1 MAPLRGAPANTPDF
15 TPSAMATRRTASS
28 ATTEGTHKLR
38 QTQAEYTAA
47 RPAPERGVKPMMSN
61 SRMYV
66 CRRCQANFKTGD
78 GKPDLRLSGLGKC
91 NRCLAATAVA
101 A

>member
-1 MAPLRGAPANTPDF
+1 
-15 TPSAMATRRTASS
+15 MATRNTDSTPS
-28 ATTEGTHKLR
+28 LDGDHKLR

-78 GKPDLRLSGLGKC
+78 GKPDLRLPGLGKC
-91 NRCLAATAVA
+91 NRCLAAAELA